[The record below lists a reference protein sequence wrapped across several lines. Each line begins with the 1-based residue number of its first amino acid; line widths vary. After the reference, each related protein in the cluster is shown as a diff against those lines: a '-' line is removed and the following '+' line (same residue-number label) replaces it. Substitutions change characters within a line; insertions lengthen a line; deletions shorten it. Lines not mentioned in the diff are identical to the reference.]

1 MRILNRIKVC
11 SKVGMHA
18 WYDTDLGF
26 AIRKPIGS
34 VRPTSDDMP
43 LYSGIAYQPSII
55 HPGGM
60 TWWQRFWAFIKR
72 ILHI

>member
-1 MRILNRIKVC
+1 MKIFNRIRIC

-34 VRPTSDDMP
+34 VERPRNEIDRILLPQEIEMYRP
-43 LYSGIAYQPSII
+43 
-55 HPGGM
+55 
-60 TWWQRFWAFIKR
+60 WWQKAWNFIKC
-72 ILHI
+72 ILHIQ

>member
-1 MRILNRIKVC
+1 MKIFNRIRIC

-34 VRPTSDDMP
+34 VERPRNEIDRILLPQEIEMYRP
-43 LYSGIAYQPSII
+43 
-55 HPGGM
+55 
-60 TWWQRFWAFIKR
+60 WWQKFWNFIKR